1 MKLTRLN
8 LPKGTIFDVGT
19 PDDRRRRFA
28 APRRSTN
35 AEVKS
40 LDAMVNVRS
49 SCTVVFYVYNYF
61 LTMYIRL
68 RRMFPRWRRAHTQ
81 HNNILLLILPRVALV
96 DAYLPSP
103 HAGFHQH
110 RRVPSH
116 LSQRLQSNR
125 VPEYT
130 NDVQSL
136 MRALACTGYFP
147 TVAYSSPSFLVRVLH
162 YQAFF

>member
-8 LPKGTIFDVGT
+8 LPKGTVFDVGT

-61 LTMYIRL
+61 LYIR
-68 RRMFPRWRRAHTQ
+68 WDGCSRAGAGHT
-81 HNNILLLILPRVALV
+81 HNTTTYLLLILPCVALV

-125 VPEYT
+125 VPEDT

-147 TVAYSSPSFLVRVLH
+147 MSHMYSSPSFLVRVLH